1 MLQQDSGVQ
10 HGFLQD
16 SQSLSRKS
24 TKAVKASSMPLPHV
38 NKFQLTRPGHWQNRD
53 SGTAIRFLSVRFP
66 SHFNHFT
73 TEPTSPVPMFFLLS
87 SPSKNVKK
95 LVQGH
100 GPAWHKQAVNPSKAK
115 QNRGLWECAFCTPLY
130 IFSVLTYALI
140 GKKKNK
146 WQDSTLCILPLGV
159 QNQKKYKKKQENQED
174 LLGQSAC
181 DIGLCFFVFCFF
193 VFLFFLFFL
202 FFVFLVFLFFFGFGN
217 LWPTGS
223 SFGS

>member
-100 GPAWHKQAVNPSKAK
+100 GPAWHKRAVNPSKAK

-140 GKKKNK
+140 GKEKTNDKTQLSASFPWACKTKKN
-146 WQDSTLCILPLGV
+146 T
-159 QNQKKYKKKQENQED
+159 KKTRKPRRPTGPEC
-174 LLGQSAC
+174 LWHRVVFF
-181 DIGLCFFVFCFF
+181 CFLFCFF
-193 VFLFFLFFL
+193 VF
-202 FFVFLVFLFFFGFGN
+202 FVFFCFFCFLGVLVFFGFGN